1 MDFHGI
7 ILLPGLLRHCPMTSA
22 TIGYIGMLLL
32 FHYNHGLNVDLSHV
46 QSFILNINYVI
57 L

>member
-32 FHYNHGLNVDLSHV
+32 LHYDHSFNVYYRHL
-46 QSFILNINYVI
+46 F
-57 L
+57 

>member
-32 FHYNHGLNVDLSHV
+32 LHYDHSFNVN
-46 QSFILNINYVI
+46 F
-57 L
+57 